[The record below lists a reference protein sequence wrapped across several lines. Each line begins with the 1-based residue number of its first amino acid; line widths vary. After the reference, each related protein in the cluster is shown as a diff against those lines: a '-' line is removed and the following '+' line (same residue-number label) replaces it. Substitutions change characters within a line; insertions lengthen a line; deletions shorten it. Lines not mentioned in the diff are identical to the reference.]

1 MVIDVTLI
9 EGQRIAEAFFGKD
22 VEVSSFEKFGSGNI
36 NKTYLFKFSRHPQR
50 HTELIGQIQNPAVF
64 KDAGAVNHN
73 IEVVGDFIQKSKI
86 SEQEELDM
94 FGMISR
100 PLILVKNQ
108 VNATM
113 TTIDGLPY
121 RFFPYI
127 SGEVVNSVDD
137 IVVTGNPSLELQRRK
152 ECLQD
157 RGTAFGMF
165 GLGVA
170 GIPSENLKVTIPGFH
185 DTLGYFQSFLEAIKD
200 PKNAERVR
208 ETSAEISEIIEYGR
222 DLGVLQG
229 LLMTGSLKPGTLHL
243 DTKINNVIIDEKDG
257 IKRGTVIDLDT
268 VMNLPNV
275 PKSFDAAD
283 AIRSLEDENRTDA
296 NIRFNEEMAEALLR
310 GYAAPASK
318 FYTANDIATLPLA
331 MKIITVELATRF
343 LTDYVKGDVYF
354 TIDPNRPKHNL
365 ERARAELM
373 IANTMNDA
381 RNKEIVY
388 DIFGQHTGVIASE
401 YTGMF
406 DALRSE
412 GQIAANKVM
421 IKK

>member
-1 MVIDVTLI
+1 MAIDVTLLG
-9 EGQRIAEAFFGKD
+9 GQKIAEAFFGNS

-36 NKTYLFKFSRHPQR
+36 NKTYLFKFSRHPQG

-73 IEVVGDFIQKSKI
+73 IEVVGDFILKSKI
-86 SEQEELDM
+86 SEQEELDL

-100 PLILVKNQ
+100 PLTLVKNQ

-113 TTIDGLPY
+113 TTINGLPY

-137 IVVTGNPSLELQRRK
+137 IVVPGNPSLELKRKK

-170 GIPSENLKVTIPGFH
+170 GIPSEALKVTIPGFH
-185 DTLGYFQSFLEAIKD
+185 DTLGYFCSFLEAIKN
-200 PKNAERVR
+200 PENAERVR
-208 ETSAEISEIIEYGR
+208 EASAEIEKIIEYGK

-257 IKRGTVIDLDT
+257 VKKGTVIDLDT

-275 PKSFDAAD
+275 PKAFDAAD

-310 GYAAPASK
+310 GYGAPASR

-343 LTDYVKGDVYF
+343 LTDYVEGDVYF
-354 TIDPNRPKHNL
+354 TIDPARPKHNL

-373 IANTMNDA
+373 IANTMSDD
-381 RNKEIVY
+381 RNMEIVY
-388 DIFGQHTGVIASE
+388 DAFGRHTGSKGSDYARLF
-401 YTGMF
+401 Y
-406 DALRSE
+406 DLRSE
-412 GQIAANKVM
+412 GRSAANKMMV
-421 IKK
+421 KK